1 MRGATELKAFE
12 LTPEQEKIRNNFVFN
27 ALATVVEMDQRV
39 GRENTPTHDLIEIMN
54 IGTDYALDPEGYLK
68 RQDYKKETS
77 NKKG

>member
-1 MRGATELKAFE
+1 MKSAAELKVLK

-27 ALATVVEMDQRV
+27 ALATVVEMNERV

-68 RQDYKKETS
+68 RQD
-77 NKKG
+77 NKKD